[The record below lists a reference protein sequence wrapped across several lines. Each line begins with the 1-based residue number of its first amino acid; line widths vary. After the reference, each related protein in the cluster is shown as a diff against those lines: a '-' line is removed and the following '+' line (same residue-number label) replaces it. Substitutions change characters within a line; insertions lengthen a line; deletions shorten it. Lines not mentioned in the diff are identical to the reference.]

1 MFLNNDPM
9 RYITGAVL
17 LSLSSGVL
25 AGTKGKEE
33 PAKRPNILFVIN
45 DDQSYAH
52 TSFAEVADFTAF
64 LLISQNVG

>member
-33 PAKRPNILFVIN
+33 PAKRPNILFAIN

-52 TSFAEVADFTAF
+52 TTFAV
-64 LLISQNVG
+64 LSMC

>member
-25 AGTKGKEE
+25 AGTKGRTCQASEYLIRD
-33 PAKRPNILFVIN
+33 KR
-45 DDQSYAH
+45 
-52 TSFAEVADFTAF
+52 
-64 LLISQNVG
+64 

>member
-25 AGTKGKEE
+25 AGTKGKKNL
-33 PAKRPNILFVIN
+33 PSVRI
-45 DDQSYAH
+45 SY
-52 TSFAEVADFTAF
+52 S
-64 LLISQNVG
+64 

>member
-25 AGTKGKEE
+25 AGTCQTSEYLIRD
-33 PAKRPNILFVIN
+33 KR
-45 DDQSYAH
+45 
-52 TSFAEVADFTAF
+52 
-64 LLISQNVG
+64 

>member
-33 PAKRPNILFVIN
+33 PTKRPNILFVIN
-45 DDQSYAH
+45 DEPKLCTYQ
-52 TSFAEVADFTAF
+52 FCR
-64 LLISQNVG
+64 